1 MIIYKNIIMEGKD
14 KSQTGQ
20 IIYILNRTCLQ
31 NMSNPGGSSIK
42 KIVCITGDMC
52 WIPEL
57 GRCPGEGNSNP
68 LQYSCLG
75 NSMDRGV

>member
-52 WIPEL
+52 WIPE
-57 GRCPGEGNSNP
+57 
-68 LQYSCLG
+68 
-75 NSMDRGV
+75 